1 MKIPIDSVDAL
12 GDAVWAVRKARRLRQ
27 DDTAGAAGVSHV
39 FVRDVERGKATV
51 QLGRV
56 LQLLS
61 ELGIQMHL
69 DLPDGTE
76 QVYLRRR
83 QASAGTLADPQSSP
97 ARTAPQ
103 KYPKSSDG
111 GEEGQRLEVRESE
124 EEFFRAA
131 FGKDQP

>member
-1 MKIPIDSVDAL
+1 MKILVESVDDL

-61 ELGIQMHL
+61 ELGIQVHI
-69 DLPDGTE
+69 DLPEGTE
-76 QVYLRRR
+76 QAYFKRR
-83 QASAGTLADPQSSP
+83 QASTAALPEEKSAKTR
-97 ARTAPQ
+97 ARSRKVPGPVEAQGLEAREP
-103 KYPKSSDG
+103 
-111 GEEGQRLEVRESE
+111 EEA
-124 EEFFRAA
+124 FFRAA
-131 FGKDQP
+131 FGKELS

>member
-1 MKIPIDSVDAL
+1 MKISIDSVDAL

-39 FVRDVERGKATV
+39 FVRDVERGKPTV

-61 ELGIQMHL
+61 ELGIEVLL
-69 DLPDGTE
+69 DLPEGVE
-76 QVYLRRR
+76 QAYLQRR
-83 QASAGTLADPQSSP
+83 QASLAAAPGESKSRQGMPDPDARPAAP
-97 ARTAPQ
+97 ARQEPGVCE
-103 KYPKSSDG
+103 SD
-111 GEEGQRLEVRESE
+111 

-131 FGKDQP
+131 FGGDGP